1 MRARYWLAAVVAGCL
16 ALGFLALT
24 RSAAKTPVAPP
35 SSASA
40 PPAAPRVAAADV
52 TAMFQRYADRGGGW
66 TGGDDTASVA
76 LPDGRVAWLFSDTYL
91 GHVAADHT
99 RSRDAPFVHNTIVV
113 QEGTTVTRTLH
124 GGSEAGPK
132 PLVGPAG
139 DDYYWAQDG
148 LVTGGALQVFYNRY
162 HRYGT
167 GLWDFTLTGSALATF
182 ALPGLR
188 LANVA
193 DLPLGDTIAWGA
205 AVLRDGGYTYVY
217 GSERTGDALRFA
229 HLARARDP
237 AGAWEFWDGTG
248 WTTRAERSARLLSG
262 VGTGFSVQRAGDR
275 YVLVTTEGNLPFDP
289 SVVAYTAAAPAGPWE
304 GPVQLYTPAES
315 PAYDA
320 RLHPELA
327 RPGTLLISYNVNSL
341 DAGTAYTDARVYRP
355 RFVEVAWPPR
365 AATGAAPAGLTAA
378 VNDVHPTLR
387 WKAVAG
393 AARYWVYERDL
404 TAGQTHPARRPEPV
418 TGTEA
423 DAGQLR
429 EGHTYE
435 FRVAADDSALSA
447 AVTATRT
454 RPLMPSGL
462 RARAL
467 SSGRIALTWDDPGAH
482 LWYWLYQRDATAGGP
497 WRRADYPID
506 DPGGFTTVPLLHG
519 HTYEFRIAAI
529 GPAGESGP
537 SRVARATARYAAPR
551 APTGL
556 KVVPGNGK
564 ADLTWTGNAPYYRI
578 YYRDV
583 TAGETS
589 YTRGAFLLDEPRAT
603 VGLLTNGHAYV
614 FRVSA
619 VRNGAE
625 GPPGPSVRA
634 TPRAPVPSVTPSR

>member
-1 MRARYWLAAVVAGCL
+1 MRARYWVTAVMAGCL
-16 ALGFLALT
+16 ALGLLALA
-24 RSAAKTPVAPP
+24 RSGAKAPASAP
-35 SSASA
+35 STTA
-40 PPAAPRVAAADV
+40 PPAAPRFAAADL
-52 TAMFQRYADRGGGW
+52 TAMFQRYADGGGGW
-66 TGGDDTASVA
+66 TGGDNTASVA

-91 GHVAADHT
+91 GNVAADHT
-99 RSRDAPFVHNTIVV
+99 RPRDSPFVHNTIVV
-113 QEGTTVTRTLH
+113 QEGATLTRTLH
-124 GGSEAGPK
+124 GGPEAGPK

-139 DDYYWAQDG
+139 DDYYWAQTG
-148 LVTGGALQVFYNRY
+148 VVAGGALQVFYNRY
-162 HRYGT
+162 HRHGA
-167 GLWDFTLTGSALATF
+167 GPWDFTLTGSALATF

-188 LANVA
+188 LKNVT

-205 AVLRDGGYTYVY
+205 AVLQEGEYTYVY

-237 AGAWEFWDGTG
+237 AAAWEFWDGTG
-248 WTTRAERSARLLSG
+248 WTARAQRSARLLSG
-262 VGTGFSVQRAGDR
+262 VDTGFSVQRAGDR

-289 SVVAYTAAAPAGPWE
+289 AIVAYTSATPAGPWA
-304 GPVQLYTPAES
+304 GPVQLHTPEE
-315 PAYDA
+315 PLAYDA

-327 RPGTLLISYNVNSL
+327 RPGRLLISYNVNSL
-341 DAGTAYTDARVYRP
+341 DADTAYRDARVYRP

-365 AATGAAPAGLTAA
+365 PAAGTAPAGLVAA
-378 VNDVHPTLR
+378 VNDVHPRLR
-387 WKAVAG
+387 WKAVPG
-393 AARYWVYERDL
+393 ATRYWVYERDL
-404 TAGQTHPARRPEPV
+404 TIGQTHPARRPEPV

-423 DAGQLR
+423 DAGQLK

-435 FRVAADDSALSA
+435 FRVAADDSELSA

-454 RPLMPSGL
+454 RPQVPSGL

-482 LWYWLYQRDATAGGP
+482 LWYWLYQRDAGSGGP

-519 HTYEFRIAAI
+519 HAYEFRITAI

-537 SRVARATARYAAPR
+537 SRTVRVTARYAAPP

-556 KVVPGNGK
+556 TVVPGDGR
-564 ADLTWTGNAPYYRI
+564 ADLTWRGNAPYYRM

-583 TAGETS
+583 TAGQTA
-589 YTRGAFLLDEPRAT
+589 YTRGAFLLDEPKAAA
-603 VGLLTNGHAYV
+603 GLLTNGHVYD
-614 FRVSA
+614 FRVTA

-625 GPPGPSVRA
+625 GPPSRSVRV
-634 TPRAPVPSVTPSR
+634 TLPAPSPSVTPSR

>member
-1 MRARYWLAAVVAGCL
+1 MVAGCL
-16 ALGFLALT
+16 ALGAVALARSGT
-24 RSAAKTPVAPP
+24 RSPASAAP
-35 SSASA
+35 SASA
-40 PPAAPRVAAADV
+40 RAAAPILAATDV
-52 TAMFQRYADRGGGW
+52 TAMFQRYAGAGGGW
-66 TGGDDTASVA
+66 TGGDNTASVA

-99 RSRDAPFVHNTIVV
+99 RPRDTPFVHNTIVV
-113 QEGTTVTRTLH
+113 QDGATARGTLH
-124 GGSEAGPK
+124 GGSDAAPL

-148 LVTGGALQVFYNRY
+148 LVAGGALRVFYNRY
-162 HRYGT
+162 HRFGS

-188 LANVA
+188 LTTVT
-193 DLPLGDTIAWGA
+193 DLPLGDTVAWGA
-205 AVLRDGGYTYVY
+205 AVLQDGGFTYVY

-289 SVVAYTAAAPAGPWE
+289 SIVAYTSASPAGPWA
-304 GPVQLYTPAES
+304 GPVQLYTPAEAL
-315 PAYDA
+315 AYDA

-327 RPGTLLISYNVNSL
+327 RPGRLLISYNVNSA
-341 DAGTAYTDARVYRP
+341 DPGTAYLDARVYRP
-355 RFVEVAWPPR
+355 RFVEVAWPPG
-365 AATGAAPAGLTAA
+365 APTGPAPAGLVAA
-378 VNDVHPTLR
+378 VNDVRPMLR

-393 AARYWVYERDL
+393 AGRYWVYERDL
-404 TAGQTHPARRPEPV
+404 TAGQTHPARRPDPV

-423 DAGQLR
+423 DAGLLK

-435 FRVAADDSALSA
+435 FRVAAGDGVLSA

-454 RPLMPSGL
+454 KPLVPSGL

-467 SSGRIALTWDDPGAH
+467 PSGRIALSWDDPGAH
-482 LWYWLYQRDATAGGP
+482 LWYWLYQRDATAGAP

-506 DPGGFTTVPLLHG
+506 DTGGFTTVPLLHG
-519 HTYEFRIAAI
+519 HAYEFRITAI
-529 GPAGESGP
+529 GAAGESGP
-537 SRVARATARYAAPR
+537 SRTVRVTARYAVPP

-556 KVVPGNGK
+556 RVVPGDGK
-564 ADLTWTGNAPYYRI
+564 ADLTWTESAPYYRI

-583 TAGETS
+583 TAGATT
-589 YTRGAFLLDEPRAT
+589 YTQGVFLLDEPKAT
-603 VGLLTNGHAYV
+603 VGLLIDGHTYD
-614 FRVSA
+614 FRVTA

-625 GPPGPSVRA
+625 GPPGTPVRA
-634 TPRAPVPSVTPSR
+634 TLPAPTPGPSVTPSR